1 MYLESRMLFIYV
13 ETPLHTGAGTGVE
26 AIDLPIQR
34 ERTTGYPMAQAP
46 GIKGALRSEV
56 LEKKKDE
63 KKGEVTVVFGP
74 DTTGANDNSLHAGAF
89 SPGDGRILLFPVRSL
104 SGVFAW
110 TTSLDAL
117 QRWRREAVA
126 AGFANLPQIPDSEP
140 ETTKE
145 ATFCFASGSGAMVD
159 GSVVLEEFAYRV
171 NKEVKVKLLAQWLAK
186 YALPADSAYDW
197 WRKQLPEKLII
208 LPNDDFRDFTQYA
221 TEVLTRIRLDPDTK
235 TVQKGALWTEEHL
248 PPDTLLFAP
257 VRATRFRVTAKELKK
272 LPVPQTWKDLLDK
285 QEAQLQAQTI
295 LNWVS
300 DRENIPHRLQLGGD
314 ETVGRGIISLRWLK
328 ASEVKNNGNQTNN

>member
-1 MYLESRMLFIYV
+1 MYLESQLLFIYV
-13 ETPLHTGAGTGVE
+13 ETPLHTGAGAGVE

-56 LEKKKDE
+56 LGN
-63 KKGEVTVVFGP
+63 KKGEVAVVFGP
-74 DTTGANDNSLHAGAF
+74 DTAGANDNSLHAGAF

-104 SGVFAW
+104 IGVFAW
-110 TTSLDAL
+110 TTSLDVL
-117 QRWRREAVA
+117 QRWQREAVA
-126 AGFANLPQIPDSEP
+126 AGFTNLPPLPDSEP
-140 ETTKE
+140 ETKNE
-145 ATFCFASGSGAMVD
+145 ATSCYAAGNGTMVD
-159 GSVVLEEFAYRV
+159 GSVVLEEFAYQV
-171 NKEVKVKLLAQWLAK
+171 NKEVDVKKLAQWLAK
-186 YALPADSAYDW
+186 YALPDDPAYKW
-197 WRKQLPEKLII
+197 WKEQLPEKLVI

-235 TVQKGALWTEEHL
+235 TVQNGFLWTEEHL

-272 LPVPQTWKDLLDK
+272 LAVPQKWKELLEK
-285 QEAQLQAQTI
+285 QEAQLQARAI
-295 LNWVS
+295 LEWVS
-300 DRENIPHRLQLGGD
+300 DKKNIPHRLQLGGD

>member
-1 MYLESRMLFIYV
+1 MYLESRLLFIYV
-13 ETPLHTGAGTGVE
+13 ETPLHTGAGAGVE

-34 ERTTGYPMAQAP
+34 ERTTSYPMAQAS

-56 LEKKKDE
+56 IEKKKGE
-63 KKGEVTVVFGP
+63 KKGEITVVFGP
-74 DTTGANDNSLHAGAF
+74 DTTEANDNALHAGAF

-104 SGVFAW
+104 RGVFAW
-110 TTSLDAL
+110 TTSLDVL
-117 QRWRREAVA
+117 QRWQREATA
-126 AGFANLPQIPDSEP
+126 AGFTSLSQLPENEP
-140 ETTKE
+140 
-145 ATFCFASGSGAMVD
+145 ATNCCYVSGNGAVTD
-159 GSVVLEEFAYRV
+159 NSVVLEEFAYQV
-171 NKEVKVKLLAQWLAK
+171 NKEVNVKKLAQWLAK
-186 YALPADSAYDW
+186 YALPDDPAYNW
-197 WRKQLPEKLII
+197 WKAQLPEKLVI

-221 TEVLTRIRLDPDTK
+221 TEVLTRIRLNPDTK
-235 TVQKGALWTEEHL
+235 TVQEGALWTEEHL

-272 LPVPQTWKDLLDK
+272 LTVPQPWKDLLEK

-300 DRENIPHRLQLGGD
+300 DKNNIPHRLQLGGD

-328 ASEVKNNGNQTNN
+328 ANEVKENGK